1 MSVALHTD
9 CRSVYPDGS
18 VHHTDRNRRSL
29 AGIEGKIEQVEQELL
44 GPVMLAILVIQ
55 EPNFALEV
63 LRLAVQPVI
72 PDLSGTYREWF
83 LPP

>member
-1 MSVALHTD
+1 MSVVRHTD
-9 CRSVYPDGS
+9 CRTVYLGDSVR
-18 VHHTDRNRRSL
+18 HTGRNRRHL
-29 AGIEGKIEQVEQELL
+29 ADIAEQIEQELL
-44 GPVMLAILVIQ
+44 AAEMFAMLVMQ
-55 EPNFALEV
+55 ELNFALEV